1 VWVMRPAVGQCTLG
15 FSGAGWQGETYH
27 EVPKPKLD
35 VLSWAPRIF
44 HAENLLTPGVHVH
57 EKHS

>member
-1 VWVMRPAVGQCTLG
+1 M
-15 FSGAGWQGETYH
+15 
-27 EVPKPKLD
+27 PKPKLD

-57 EKHS
+57 EKHAFGSVVLCVFMQQNARASGAEMQRSSW

>member
-1 VWVMRPAVGQCTLG
+1 M
-15 FSGAGWQGETYH
+15 
-27 EVPKPKLD
+27 PKPKLD